1 MGLVRYLPVV
11 IELALLVYCLID
23 CIQSDEGSVRNLPK
37 TMWVL
42 LIIFL
47 PIVGSVAWL
56 AVGRPQGAPARSVPW
71 PSTRTAGSP
80 STSVRG
86 RRSERSEPGDGPLH
100 RAARRRAHLHQV
112 AHLLGHPQ
120 AASAFLLGAGVHPA
134 DQRVGDPAGVRDLDD
149 QAVRLAPHAQEPRT
163 AAMVDAVGGQ
173 LVHRE
178 AQVVDPVVGDPR
190 LPRTVGNE
198 PADPAEVTLA
208 VAPVLGGRPRSGQA
222 LGGQHLGVG
231 GARVSGRDG
240 P

>member
-86 RRSERSEPGDGPLH
+86 RRWRLTTTRSSWPALLPPTPVTSGCWRTGRRSSASTRSGWPGPPRSPELRLPVRQHPLVTGVGGSKAGQELRVVVRRH
-100 RAARRRAHLHQV
+100 RRPRTLV
-112 AHLLGHPQ
+112 L
-120 AASAFLLGAGVHPA
+120 
-134 DQRVGDPAGVRDLDD
+134 GDPAVRVDGHGTER
-149 QAVRLAPHAQEPRT
+149 AGAP
-163 AAMVDAVGGQ
+163 
-173 LVHRE
+173 
-178 AQVVDPVVGDPR
+178 
-190 LPRTVGNE
+190 
-198 PADPAEVTLA
+198 
-208 VAPVLGGRPRSGQA
+208 
-222 LGGQHLGVG
+222 
-231 GARVSGRDG
+231 
-240 P
+240 